1 MVNVETLNL
10 LQQFWRKYSIYT
22 NPSQSNYGQFEMD
35 CKTVISRMEPLL
47 QTPWLARSF
56 GPRVHESTPIA
67 AHYTSKFW
75 KSGTVD
81 PRGEVQP
88 RQCNPLFV
96 FSSFANDKFAIH
108 WSTNPL
114 CGFHLAPSITELA
127 HESYLYHWNNDFG
140 RIDGERAFES
150 ALITAQRQFAAWC
163 KAFQNLARKVINGN
177 SQGGGLRIR
186 IFVGDAVE
194 FCLALARPV
203 NSYSRPYTVHPLR
216 LDGAVPTAN
225 DGTPVSF
232 NVIDT
237 STLTEF
243 VGSINLLTATIPLLQ
258 KSPSSVLYV
267 ETLRPDLYDDE
278 TKLLSD
284 ILRTDNVRSMCTLLG
299 LVPTPYVTAVSTRS
313 KTQSELINKDTKVPS
328 LNRISWKFSTSM
340 DPNSLG
346 AKAACDPSSLARL
359 LYDVYLKMFSHESI
373 NYYQQIM
380 RQPPTNR
387 GAIRFPPL
395 IYSRRSYA
403 ALLAFLK
410 PRIAIDWNDFMGC
423 LLRTIESDQ
432 QLMLGQNSIQEL
444 FLQLHLAGVHSRHPV
459 GQRIGDLTIPGYPP
473 LSSYRH
479 DRGILKHNDPPCIT
493 CLIISIPRRK
503 LQILYKSSVDEGIRV
518 SMMFQINIL
527 TKMFHNTFSSIHPVF
542 GKLSASDD
550 GQTCTIEEDM
560 KGWHG
565 SADLHLCV
573 CLPTY
578 MLLMTDPREV
588 EVSVRLQPDGSTTM
602 AFRSRLGIELEVFKS
617 RLLDKNHVQLLRS
630 FPGLET
636 PRPPTIVTMGKKLMV
651 SNDKMELTYPELFPE
666 SQKFT
671 TRNTFRGKEER
682 EQLKSGAAVAFKA
695 ISLCSVVITFG
706 TVKYNVNFSYP
717 IEGSSIHVRI
727 ARKSGWIEVTAT
739 LLSPPTEESFS
750 RDPFPLLRLPNHGV
764 SSWNLPYINLR
775 RLPEINVPVFPGGRK
790 SWLVAHSDSMF
801 SDYHTSQEGNLQ
813 KSHLLGDVKL
823 VIEAMI
829 AYVGGVDG
837 VPQRVWGINLMDQ
850 PELAVF
856 ITGLYLDNCSHS
868 VVAEAYVLPLMN
880 LPPHLSKTF
889 DQLFTNALG
898 SKLPSDTLN
907 IFKRSLRTM
916 AERCRDW
923 EHSET
928 CEFAVGETIPDVE
941 DGKSPFCSC
950 GVGKVQNDFRNGRWK
965 EFSQFVTRVAITPIF
980 AVPYMEPAKTVFG
993 KFTGGPRILKKQ
1005 LRDTNPGPVCQT
1017 CGKEGFK
1024 RCSRCEAV
1032 YYCGRE
1038 CQIKDWQKHK
1048 PICRKT
1054 GS

>member
-22 NPSQSNYGQFEMD
+22 DPDRRKYDQFQMD
-35 CKTVISRMEPLL
+35 CKTAISRMKPLL
-47 QTPWLARSF
+47 QTPWLTRSF

-81 PRGEVQP
+81 SRGQVQS

-96 FSSFANDKFAIH
+96 FSSLANDKFAVH
-108 WSTNPL
+108 WSSNPL
-114 CGFHLAPSITELA
+114 CGFHLAPSITELTR
-127 HESYLYHWNNDFG
+127 ESSLHHWDNGFG

-150 ALITAQRQFAAWC
+150 ALITAQKQFAAWC
-163 KAFQNLARKVINGN
+163 KAFQNLSRKVIDGN

-194 FCLALARPV
+194 FCLALASPV
-203 NSYSRPYTVHPLR
+203 NSYSRPYTVNPLR
-216 LDGAVPTAN
+216 LDGAIPTAN
-225 DGTPVSF
+225 DGALASF
-232 NVIDT
+232 NVIDI
-237 STLTEF
+237 STLPEF
-243 VGSINLLTATIPLLQ
+243 VGSINLLTATIPLLE
-258 KSPSSVLYV
+258 KSPSSVLYM

-284 ILRTDNVRSMCTLLG
+284 VLRTDNVRSICTLLG
-299 LVPTPYVTAVSTRS
+299 LVPVPYITAVSTRS
-313 KTQSELINKDTKVPS
+313 KTQSEVISNDTKVPS
-328 LNRISWKFSTSM
+328 LNRIPWKFTTSM
-340 DPNSLG
+340 DPNSLV
-346 AKAACDPSSLARL
+346 AKTACDPNSLATL
-359 LYDVYLKMFSHESI
+359 LYNLYLKMFSHESI
-373 NYYQQIM
+373 DYFQRMLQ
-380 RQPPTNR
+380 RPTNP

-410 PRIAIDWNDFMGC
+410 PRIVVDWNEFMRC
-423 LLRTIESDQ
+423 LLGNVESDS
-432 QLMLGQNSIQEL
+432 QLMLGRNSIQEL
-444 FLQLHLAGVHSRHPV
+444 FLQLHLAGVYSRHPV
-459 GQRIGDLTIPGYPP
+459 GQSIGNLSIPGHPP
-473 LSSYRH
+473 LSRYRH
-479 DRGILKHNDPPCIT
+479 DRGILKDDDPPCVT

-503 LQILYKSSVDEGIRV
+503 LHILYKSSVDEGIRV

-542 GKLSASDD
+542 GKLAASDD
-550 GQTCTIEEDM
+550 GQTCTIEEDI

-573 CLPTY
+573 YLPTY
-578 MLLMTDPREV
+578 MLLMTDPREM

-602 AFRSRLGIELEVFKS
+602 AFRTRLGIELEVFKS

-636 PRPPTIVTMGKKLMV
+636 PRPPTIVPMGKKLMV
-651 SNDKMELTYPELFPE
+651 SNDKMELTYPELLPE
-666 SQKFT
+666 RQTFT

-682 EQLKSGAAVAFKA
+682 EQLKSGAAVAFKVA
-695 ISLCSVVITFG
+695 SLCSVIITFG
-706 TVKYNVNFSYP
+706 TVEYTVNFPYP
-717 IEGSSIHVRI
+717 IEDHSNHIRI
-727 ARKSGWIEVTAT
+727 ARKSGWIEVIAT
-739 LLSPPTEESFS
+739 LLPPPIEASFS
-750 RDPFPLLRLPNHGV
+750 RDPFPLVRIPNHGV
-764 SSWNLPYINLR
+764 LTWNLPYINLR
-775 RLPEINVPVFPGGRK
+775 GLPEINVPVFPGGRK
-790 SWLVAHSDSMF
+790 SWLVAHSNSMF
-801 SDYHTSQEGNLQ
+801 SDYHTPQKTKLLQ

-829 AYVGGVDG
+829 AYVGGVEG
-837 VPQRVWGINLMDQ
+837 VPERVWRIDLVDQ

-856 ITGLYLDNCSHS
+856 IDRLYLDNCSHT

-880 LPPHLSKTF
+880 LPPHLRKTV
-889 DQLFTNALG
+889 DQFFTNALA
-898 SKLPSDTLN
+898 SKSPSDTLK
-907 IFKRSLRTM
+907 IFKRGLRAM

-928 CEFAVGETIPDVE
+928 CEFVVGETIPDVE

-950 GVGKVQNDFRNGRWK
+950 GVGKVQKDFRQGQWK
-965 EFSQFVTRVAITPIF
+965 DFSQYVTRVAITPIF
-980 AVPYMEPAKTVFG
+980 AVPYMEPAKTVLRE
-993 KFTGGPRILKKQ
+993 FTGGPRIAKEQ
-1005 LRDTNPGPVCQT
+1005 LRDTKLGPICQA
-1017 CGKEGFK
+1017 CGNEGHK
-1024 RCSRCEAV
+1024 KCSRCEEA

-1038 CQIKDWQKHK
+1038 CQVKDWQKHK
-1048 PICRKT
+1048 AICRKS